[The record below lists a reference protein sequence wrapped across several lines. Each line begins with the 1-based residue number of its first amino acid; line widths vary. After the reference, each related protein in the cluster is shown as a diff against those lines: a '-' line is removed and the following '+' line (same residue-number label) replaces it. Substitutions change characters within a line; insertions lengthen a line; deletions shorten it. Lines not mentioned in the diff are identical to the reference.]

1 MLIKKKILKKITIQ
15 ESSKIIDVIQNLN
28 FSGLKIVLVT
38 DKKNNFIGIIND
50 GDIRRALLKGL
61 NINDKILRI
70 VNRKCLISNNA
81 ENNEEK
87 NNILK
92 KNSINHIPIIK
103 KRKILGLYIQSNNTN
118 LPIKK
123 INNDVIIMAGGFGRR
138 LGHLTKKM
146 PKALLKFKE
155 KPLLQHVIENAK
167 NSGFNKFT
175 ISIFY
180 LKKLIKNFF
189 RDKKNLSTNI
199 SYIEE
204 KKPLGT
210 IGSIKLIK
218 KISENFIVIN
228 CDVITNVDL
237 HELLKFHK
245 KKNAMITIGV
255 KHFKYQNPYG
265 VIISKNSKFISFQE
279 KPEINFN
286 INAGI
291 YVFNKKIISIIK
303 KENLKN
309 IEDLINY
316 LNRKNKKIL
325 TFPIFEN
332 WKDLGQD
339 KKDLK
344 RFN

>member
-1 MLIKKKILKKITIQ
+1 MLIKKNILKKITML

-28 FSGLKIVLVT
+28 ASGLKIVLVI
-38 DKKNNFIGIIND
+38 DKKKYFIGIIND

-61 NINDKILRI
+61 NINDKILSI
-70 VNRKCLISNNA
+70 VNRNCLISNNT

-118 LPIKK
+118 LPVKK
-123 INNDVIIMAGGFGRR
+123 IDNDVIVMAGGFGKR
-138 LGHLTKKM
+138 LGHLTKKV

-167 NSGFNKFT
+167 NSGFNKFI

-180 LKKLIKNFF
+180 LKKLIKIFLKN
-189 RDKKNLSTNI
+189 KKNLNTKI
-199 SYIEE
+199 KFIEE

-210 IGSIKLIK
+210 IGSIKLIRK
-218 KISENFIVIN
+218 VSDNFIVIN

-245 KKNAMITIGV
+245 KRNAMITIGV

-265 VIISKNSKFISFQE
+265 VIISKNNKFMSFQE

-291 YVFNKKIISIIK
+291 YVFNKKIIPIIK
-303 KENLKN
+303 KENFKN
-309 IEDLINY
+309 IEDLIYY
-316 LNRKNKKIL
+316 LNKKNKKIL